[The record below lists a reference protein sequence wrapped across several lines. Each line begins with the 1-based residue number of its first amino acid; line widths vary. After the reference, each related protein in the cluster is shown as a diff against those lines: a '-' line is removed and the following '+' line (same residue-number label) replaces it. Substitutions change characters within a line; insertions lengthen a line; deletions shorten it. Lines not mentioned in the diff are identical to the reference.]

1 MKFSFSVWLKLL
13 FGERWTSSVRLMLK
27 DHQWERMQP
36 HLPGKPSDPGRTG
49 ANNRLFVEAVLWLAR
64 TGVPWRDLPDCF
76 GHWNSVFIR
85 FSRWSK
91 DAVWDRLFTAMADDP
106 DFEYIMIDATIVR
119 AHQHAAGKKGDLT
132 LVQSAAR
139 GVA

>member
-1 MKFSFSVWLKLL
+1 M
-13 FGERWTSSVRLMLK
+13 SSVRLMLK

-76 GHWNSVFIR
+76 GNWNCVFVR

-91 DAVWDRLFTAMADDP
+91 DGVWDRLFTVMADDP

-119 AHQHAAGKKGDLT
+119 AHQHAAGKKGGLT